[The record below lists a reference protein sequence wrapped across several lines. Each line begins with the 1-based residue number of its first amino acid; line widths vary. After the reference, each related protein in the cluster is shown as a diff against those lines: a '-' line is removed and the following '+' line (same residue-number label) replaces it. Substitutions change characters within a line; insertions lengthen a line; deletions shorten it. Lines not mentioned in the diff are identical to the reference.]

1 MNNQILLAENQHR
14 KSLITIEQL
23 CEVCRKFTLEEMNE
37 VSTFL
42 HAAKKRLSNYLDARP
57 KLKYPVKKY
66 ISWVLYTDVLP
77 FEVVR
82 QVSPNVVEVREL
94 NTKQTV
100 FPQEFYAGGFSG
112 HYADNDNQKYE
123 YFSDE
128 TAPIRRINLS
138 KKGWGKGRWRMTDKP
153 YKHYDYNF

>member
-14 KSLITIEQL
+14 KGLITIEQL

-42 HAAKKRLSNYLDARP
+42 HAARKKLSNYLDARP

-66 ISWVLYTDVLP
+66 ISYYMYTDVEAY
-77 FEVVR
+77 EVIR
-82 QVSPNVVEVREL
+82 QVSPNVVEVRAL
-94 NTKQTV
+94 KTKQIT

-112 HYADNDNQKYE
+112 HYADNHNQDYE
-123 YFSDE
+123 YTSDE
-128 TAPIRRINLS
+128 LGTIRRINLS
-138 KKGWGKGRWRMTDKP
+138 KKGWGKGRWGMSDRP

>member
-1 MNNQILLAENQHR
+1 MNNEILLAENKLR
-14 KSLITIEQL
+14 KGQITIEQL
-23 CEVCRKFTLEEMNE
+23 CEVAQKYTLDELTE
-37 VSTFL
+37 VCLFL
-42 HAAKKRLSNYLDARP
+42 SDAKTRLKKYLDARP
-57 KLKYPVKKY
+57 KLRYPVKKY
-66 ISWVLYTDVLP
+66 ISWVLYTDVVP
-77 FEVVR
+77 YEVIR

-94 NTKQTV
+94 NTKQIV

-112 HYADNDNQKYE
+112 HYADNHNQKYE

-138 KKGWGKGRWRMTDKP
+138 KKGWGKGRWRMTDVP